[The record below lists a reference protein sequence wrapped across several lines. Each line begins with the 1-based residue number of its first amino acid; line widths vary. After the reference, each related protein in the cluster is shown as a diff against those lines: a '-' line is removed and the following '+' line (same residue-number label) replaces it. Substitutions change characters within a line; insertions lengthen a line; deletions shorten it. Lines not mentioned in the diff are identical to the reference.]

1 MNELTP
7 KQLQGILFPTALTM
21 MHHCYLL
28 MQMRVLVV
36 IVRHLQPVLYDVLN
50 GRRSLKHGLFRL
62 SEVNENGCILIR
74 FRLSETGITPNHY
87 AELQQA
93 IVEMTQLPVD
103 LPVMTNEGKQLCRYK
118 SLLTAVR
125 FEDNLYN
132 NAALVA
138 LHEAVAVAVCGLE
151 TGYHHLRIDT
161 VFGCRVRYAPH
172 LYMLAAHS
180 ARQGFRALP
189 VAELRSLLRLDHSYS
204 RFSDLLRRVLRPAE
218 ADLHRLAKEGRS
230 DLHVRIECLRAG
242 KTPNGEPQ
250 TVLLHVI
257 QTDGDSD
264 ELTEARREQVIQM
277 LTRYFG
283 FSTEA
288 SSRVAKRVTQ
298 ANYQLLMTKL
308 TALHA
313 HLLHTRTVR
322 NRPAYVFRSIE
333 PILKPVLS

>member
-74 FRLSETGITPNHY
+74 FRLSETGIAPNHY

-125 FEDNLYN
+125 
-132 NAALVA
+132 
-138 LHEAVAVAVCGLE
+138 G
-151 TGYHHLRIDT
+151 
-161 VFGCRVRYAPH
+161 
-172 LYMLAAHS
+172 
-180 ARQGFRALP
+180 Q
-189 VAELRSLLRLDHSYS
+189 SL
-204 RFSDLLRRVLRPAE
+204 
-218 ADLHRLAKEGRS
+218 
-230 DLHVRIECLRAG
+230 
-242 KTPNGEPQ
+242 
-250 TVLLHVI
+250 
-257 QTDGDSD
+257 
-264 ELTEARREQVIQM
+264 
-277 LTRYFG
+277 
-283 FSTEA
+283 
-288 SSRVAKRVTQ
+288 
-298 ANYQLLMTKL
+298 
-308 TALHA
+308 
-313 HLLHTRTVR
+313 
-322 NRPAYVFRSIE
+322 
-333 PILKPVLS
+333 